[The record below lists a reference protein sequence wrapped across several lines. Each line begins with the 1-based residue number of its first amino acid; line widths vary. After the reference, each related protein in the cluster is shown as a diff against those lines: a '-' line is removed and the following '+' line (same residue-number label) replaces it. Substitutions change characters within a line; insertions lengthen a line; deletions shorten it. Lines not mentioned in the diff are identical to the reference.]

1 MADDTAQ
8 TPPPAGVSGAAPLY
22 SKPEALNFNDHGN
35 LGLKTSTRPFAF
47 AANQHYVP
55 VVASEFAAAA
65 TSYPVIFAGEERVPL
80 AIMGLRPGETLYFA
94 DLEGMPDVYVP
105 GYVRRYPFTVA
116 SQEDTDNLVIC
127 IDRGSELLTEDAEVK
142 LFKDGDLSEYG
153 KASVAFCESYER
165 DRMATEEM
173 VKLLKEL
180 DLFDSHD
187 IGHTPPGEEV
197 RQTVATFFAISEDRL
212 NALPIEQFERLRP
225 LLGAIYAHLVSLFNW
240 ERLFNRSHAL
250 REAKSAAGATGKPN

>member
-8 TPPPAGVSGAAPLY
+8 TKPPAGVTGAAPLY
-22 SKPEALNFNDHGN
+22 SKPEALNFADHGN
-35 LGLKTSTRPFAF
+35 LGLKVAARPFAF
-47 AANQHYVP
+47 AANQHFVP
-55 VVASEFAAAA
+55 VVASEFGAAA
-65 TSYPVIFAGEERVPL
+65 TSYPIVFAGEERVPL
-80 AIMGLRPGETLYFA
+80 AIMGLKPGENLYLA

-116 SQEDTDNLVIC
+116 SQEGSDHLVIC
-127 IDRGSELLTEDAEVK
+127 IDRGSELLTDDAEMK

-153 KASVAFCESYER
+153 KTSVAFCESYER

-173 VKLLKEL
+173 VKMLKEL

-187 IGHTPPGEEV
+187 IGHTPPGEDV

-212 NALPIEQFERLRP
+212 NALPAEEFERLRP
-225 LLGAIYAHLVSLFNW
+225 LLGAVYAHLVSLFNW
-240 ERLFNRSHAL
+240 ERLFTRSNAL
-250 REAKSAAGATGKPN
+250 RGPKPDAKPN

>member
-8 TPPPAGVSGAAPLY
+8 TETPAGVSGSAPLY
-22 SKPEALNFNDHGN
+22 SKPEALNFAAHGN
-35 LGLKTSTRPFAF
+35 LGVKMASRPFAF
-47 AANQHYVP
+47 AANQHFVP

-65 TSYPVIFAGEERVPL
+65 TSYPIIFAGDERVPL
-80 AIMGLRPGETLYFA
+80 AIMGLKPGENLYLA
-94 DLEGMPDVYVP
+94 DLEGMPDVYIP

-116 SQEDTDNLVIC
+116 GQEDTEDLVIC
-127 IDRGSELLTEDAEVK
+127 IDRGSELLTEDAEMK

-165 DRMATEEM
+165 DRMATEQM

-180 DLFDSHD
+180 DLFDAHD
-187 IGHTPPGEEV
+187 IGHTPAGEDV

-250 REAKSAAGATGKPN
+250 RNANPAAKPN